1 MSATFRLFRRLLIGI
16 NGTGAGLMMLTVFSI
31 VFANAFWRYTAGRS
45 LTWGE
50 DAAIYAMIYGIM
62 FGVALAY
69 LQDRHVR
76 FSILVDLFPAS
87 VRHYNLIL
95 IDVLVLCVG
104 IGFAIS
110 GYEFID
116 NRGGRTSPS
125 TGLPLWMFQ
134 FSTLMGGVLL
144 SISALTMGVCRLL
157 GMTEAEADA

>member
-1 MSATFRLFRRLLIGI
+1 MSDTLRLLRRLLIGI
-16 NGTGAGLMMLTVFSI
+16 NGTGAGLMMLAVFTIVFS
-31 VFANAFWRYTAGRS
+31 NAFWRYTVGRS
-45 LTWGE
+45 FSWGE
-50 DAAIYAMIYGIM
+50 DLAIYAMIYGIM

-76 FSILVDLFPAS
+76 FSIVVDLLPAS
-87 VRHYNLIL
+87 LRHYNLIL
-95 IDVLVLCVG
+95 IDVLVLAVG

-116 NRGGRTSPS
+116 SRGSRNSPS
-125 TGLPLWMFQ
+125 IGLPLGLFQ

-144 SISALTMGVCRLL
+144 SVSALTMAGCRLL

>member
-1 MSATFRLFRRLLIGI
+1 MSDALRLFRRLLIGI
-16 NGTGAGLMMLTVFSI
+16 NGTGAGLMMLAVFSI

-50 DAAIYAMIYGIM
+50 DVAIYAMIYGIM

-76 FSILVDLFPAS
+76 FSIVVDLLPAS
-87 VRHYNLIL
+87 LRHYNQLL
-95 IDVLVLCVG
+95 IDVLVLAVG

-116 NRGGRTSPS
+116 SRGGRSSPS
-125 TGLPLWMFQ
+125 TGLPMWMFQ

-144 SISALTMGVCRLL
+144 SVSALTMAACRLL